1 MSAKK
6 AKGNSGT
13 GGLGPLLYRGRWGIV
28 ALLFAIV
35 VAVGWRMAWDK
46 VGEHVLAG
54 DDYRV
59 TPEKI
64 VTSDLPPWIHCDLK
78 AEVMRDASVERSL
91 SLLDNDLTKRLA
103 NAFSLHPWVA
113 RVDRVS
119 KHHPARVEVQL
130 VYRRP
135 VAMVEVSGGLLPVD
149 EHGILLPSADFSPA
163 EAKRYPRIA
172 RIESHPSG
180 PVGTN
185 WGDANV
191 SGAARIAAILAGRWK
206 KLHLYRVL
214 APAPA
219 TADDYADRYTYELST
234 HAGTRLVWGRP
245 PGSEPTGEPKAAEKV
260 ARLEEIVQRDGSL
273 DGESGPRVIDL
284 RATGTIP
291 RTAVKSLP
299 GGDAQ

>member
-1 MSAKK
+1 MAAKK
-6 AKGNSGT
+6 SKANNNP

-46 VGEHVLAG
+46 VSDHVLAE

-59 TPEKI
+59 TPDKI
-64 VTSDLPPWIHCDLK
+64 AIDTLPPWIHCDLK
-78 AEVMRDASVERSL
+78 AEVMRDASLERSL
-91 SLLDNDLTKRLA
+91 SLLDADLTKRLA

-119 KHHPARVEVQL
+119 KHHPARVEVHL

-163 EAKRYPRIA
+163 EAKQYPRIS
-172 RIESHPSG
+172 RVESHPSG
-180 PVGTN
+180 PVGAN

-191 SGAARIAAILAGRWK
+191 SGGARIATILAGRWK
-206 KLHLYRVL
+206 KLRLYRIL
-214 APAPA
+214 APVQ
-219 TADDYADRYTYELST
+219 TGADSYSDRYTYELVT
-234 HAGTRLVWGRP
+234 HAGTRLLWGRP
-245 PGSEPTGEPKAAEKV
+245 PGNEPTGELKAGEKV
-260 ARLEEIVQRDGSL
+260 VQLEQIVQRDGSL
-273 DGESGPRVIDL
+273 DGPSGPRIIDL
-284 RATGTIP
+284 RTASSTP

-299 GGDAQ
+299 GGEAQ